1 MLASNMDVKLLG
13 KIGPKRQVSKLLK
26 DKQRLTFLLNE
37 ENRELIFEILTF
49 VFQFDEM
56 TQLNNSGA
64 AMTFKV

>member
-13 KIGPKRQVSKLLK
+13 KIGPKRQASKLLK
-26 DKQRLTFLLNE
+26 DKQRLTFLSNE